1 MDSVLT
7 MNSITVNSVLT
18 MKKEGGF
25 RFQNHKCFY
34 PRQQLTSF
42 RTTPVA
48 K

>member
-1 MDSVLT
+1 MDLVLT

-18 MKKEGGF
+18 MKKESGF

-34 PRQQLTSF
+34 TRQQLTSF
-42 RTTPVA
+42 RTTSMA